1 MGLGVGEL
9 GVEGWGWRVEGG
21 GDGVEGGV
29 TKSRPEIQIENKHSF
44 PSLLDVAGCPGH

>member
-1 MGLGVGEL
+1 MGVG
-9 GVEGWGWRVEGG
+9 GWGVGGGRVGVEGG